1 MARGGSGQGETGRLA
16 CVDAREVEES
26 ATWLS
31 VGPQPELA
39 AAEHKDAG
47 GRRGR
52 PWGGGLRVGVK
63 GHRRLYSEVRAS

>member
-1 MARGGSGQGETGRLA
+1 MQGK
-16 CVDAREVEES
+16 VEES
-26 ATWLS
+26 ATWLA

-39 AAEHKDAG
+39 VAGRKDAG

-63 GHRRLYSEVRAS
+63 GQRRLYSEVRAS